1 MDIKNILRVAVG
13 NQPISNNQSN
23 PSAPDTN
30 RTAANGNNTSGTDYL
45 LRAMTE
51 ANPPIGMD
59 YNYAGSRRDY
69 TTDELKPKT
78 FGVGGGSAGG
88 LNYNVRTTTY
98 PEKTAGTQDLQHY
111 MAFFINVRGKSAW
124 KARNQSRDIT
134 PIEQN
139 RSSAAGLTTAGS
151 AGVGAGVSV
160 AVGGAV
166 LRNINEFGGLTKGAI
181 GLGIAGAGAYL
192 GMKIN
197 ENKGFYTPD
206 KSARISKA
214 IMLAI
219 ATPPEAKYG
228 ITYEGTDL
236 GTLVGRLADGTG
248 LTDLMGG
255 QNNRELAQIAGMNIA
270 QIPAAIADLFGKNLN
285 FGDALQAGTA
295 MAPNP
300 FREQIFR
307 NVQTR
312 EFTFKYKFL
321 PRSASEA
328 ASVKDIVKTFKL
340 HMHPEI
346 SGGGLF
352 YIYPSTFDIAYYYRG
367 QENTNFHKISTCV
380 LEDLNVDYG
389 GQGFNTFADG
399 MPTEVNLSLRF
410 RELEVLSKERIDQGY

>member
-1 MDIKNILRVAVG
+1 MPTFKELLGTAVG
-13 NQPISNNQSN
+13 VTNTNQSN
-23 PSAPDTN
+23 PSAPNTT
-30 RTAANGNNTSGTDYL
+30 RTATNNNNVSGTDYL
-45 LRAMTE
+45 QKAMTE
-51 ANPPIGMD
+51 AGAPIGMD
-59 YNYAGSRRDY
+59 YNYAGSRRDFS
-69 TTDELKPKT
+69 TDELKPRT

-134 PIEQN
+134 PIGQN
-139 RSSAAGLTTAGS
+139 RSANAGLVTAGVQG
-151 AGVGAGVSV
+151 AGAAVGAGVGTIVSKTL
-160 AVGGAV
+160 GLSGAGQT
-166 LRNINEFGGLTKGAI
+166 IT
-181 GLGIAGAGAYL
+181 GLGTAGLGAYL
-192 GMKIN
+192 GKDIN
-197 ENKGFYTPD
+197 ENKGFYVPD

-219 ATPPEAKYG
+219 TTPPEAKYG

-248 LTDLMGG
+248 LSDLMGG

-270 QIPAAIADLFGKNLN
+270 QVPAAIADLFGKNLN
-285 FGDALQAGTA
+285 FSDALQAGTA

-328 ASVKDIVKTFKL
+328 ANVKDIVKTFKL

-410 RELEVLSKERIDQGY
+410 RELEVLTKERIDQGY